1 MTRLVNVEAK
11 TFPLI
16 FFVKQKMWSEKEMS
30 TIQNIVSELD
40 GLYRKL
46 NLNLR

>member
-11 TFPLI
+11 TFPLN
-16 FFVKQKMWSEKEMS
+16 FVKQKLLSEKEMS
-30 TIQNIVSELD
+30 TIQSIVSELD